1 LPISNIAMPAGAHT
15 KDQIESRAK
24 ILAEAESEE
33 KLTAAKQ
40 YFLDGLAASMAAAA
54 KHHGVNE

>member
-1 LPISNIAMPAGAHT
+1 MPAGAHT